1 MQHPQKEED
10 FPLAFLSSDIVI
22 QFEVLV
28 LLGCD
33 PHYCGLSEALDRF
46 EESTEAIKAACMVAV
61 GLLQ

>member
-1 MQHPQKEED
+1 VQHPQKEED
-10 FPLAFLSSDIVI
+10 FPLAFLSADVTI

-33 PHYCGLSEALDRF
+33 PHCCGFSEALDRF